1 MYPHSWKPPYI
12 KVHIWCITESH
23 VELSVRQELPDDY
36 DVAAEKASIFQ
47 SMLFIFGKSWLN
59 VWFRVPGLSIGK
71 YIGKL
76 DYQTYPDNVEIAIV
90 IVLLE
95 NDRLCPIML
104 YWDLKVNWIDRWSSF
119 PPPQFKVSP
128 VSFDARP
135 SLTWWSNTKG
145 SLQRIARMQDVST
158 FGPPFSQST
167 VDEYDIRLLRGH
179 LNKCMC
185 SCADCT
191 KSRRIVALQC
201 FACLKLIYPIY

>member
-1 MYPHSWKPPYI
+1 METPIYQSTYLVYHWIACGAFRASGTSWWLRRCSREGFNFPK
-12 KVHIWCITESH
+12 H
-23 VELSVRQELPDDY
+23 VVYLWKIMAKCVIPSSGALHWQIYRQVGLPDI
-36 DVAAEKASIFQ
+36 S
-47 SMLFIFGKSWLN
+47 
-59 VWFRVPGLSIGK
+59 RH
-71 YIGKL
+71 
-76 DYQTYPDNVEIAIV
+76 NVEIAIV